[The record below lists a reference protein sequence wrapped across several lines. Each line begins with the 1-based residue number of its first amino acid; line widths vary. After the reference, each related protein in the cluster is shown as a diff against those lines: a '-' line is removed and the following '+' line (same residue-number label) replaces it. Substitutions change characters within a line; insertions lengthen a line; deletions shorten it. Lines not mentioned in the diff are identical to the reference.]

1 MSSALHLSCQE
12 DGEDENVLQD
22 CMPTEEDLQRVVFKQ
37 FHELDVGGRCAV
49 APPPVPGYESD
60 SPTASP
66 RSIGRVAPPPLSPPG
81 RAEPGGD
88 DASPEDLSGSPRP
101 AATPAETAAL
111 FQVPDIPLYASD
123 SGKTFQRVHIDEAD
137 DATEGEDVHVGAAK
151 IKRALDLHLEWT
163 ASERRVGQAKRAA
176 PPPSPK
182 RDGYRR
188 EPPAYQPLDAYH
200 HAVSFAPLDASGLG
214 CDAGVWAYA
223 GDVSNAGPSH
233 PSAES
238 MSATRLRRQT
248 RPTPSLRDFALA
260 FDEIKGIVNAGPV
273 KSLAFKRLA
282 VLEQRFNLH
291 VLLNGWRELSSQKS
305 VPHRDFYNV
314 RKVDTH
320 VHHSACMN
328 QKHLLRFIKSKLR
341 KHGNEI
347 VTNRDGHLLTLADVF
362 KSLKLTAY
370 DLSIDTLDMHAHDT
384 FHRFDRFNLK
394 YNPAGQSRLREIFL
408 KTDNHVRGRYLA
420 ELTKEVI
427 NDLEASKYQ
436 LAEWRVSVYGR
447 KRSEWA
453 KLADWFYDNRLSSP
467 NVRWMIQVPRL
478 YAVYRA
484 SGLVETFDEVL
495 ANIFAPLFE
504 NTLDPS
510 SNPKLH
516 AFLEAIV
523 GFDSVDD
530 ESKPDGMPLD
540 PNRLV
545 SPGDWNS
552 TDEPAYGYWMY
563 HLYANLRSLNG
574 LRRARGLSTFEF
586 RPHCGEA
593 GDVDHLVA
601 AFLLTTK
608 INHGVQLRRSPAL
621 QYLYYLAQLGVAMSP
636 LSNNRLF
643 LDFAKSPFPKYF
655 KRGLNISLSTDDPL
669 MLHFT
674 KDPLVEEYSVAAQV
688 WKLSST
694 DICEIARTSVLQS
707 GVEDRFKR
715 HFLGDHYDAPGAA
728 GNDIRMTNVPD
739 IRVMYRHET
748 LTNEL
753 AYVAKLSSRAV
764 PPPPK

>member
-49 APPPVPGYESD
+49 PPPPVPGYESD

-200 HAVSFAPLDASGLG
+200 HAV
-214 CDAGVWAYA
+214 
-223 GDVSNAGPSH
+223 H

-320 VHHSACMN
+320 VHHGVEIDRRAGTSRPNFEILELGQFEVDSADFWDESMA
-328 QKHLLRFIKSKLR
+328 LIEFS
-341 KHGNEI
+341 KHG
-347 VTNRDGHLLTLADVF
+347 R
-362 KSLKLTAY
+362 
-370 DLSIDTLDMHAHDT
+370 
-384 FHRFDRFNLK
+384 
-394 YNPAGQSRLREIFL
+394 
-408 KTDNHVRGRYLA
+408 RG
-420 ELTKEVI
+420 
-427 NDLEASKYQ
+427 
-436 LAEWRVSVYGR
+436 W
-447 KRSEWA
+447 
-453 KLADWFYDNRLSSP
+453 
-467 NVRWMIQVPRL
+467 
-478 YAVYRA
+478 
-484 SGLVETFDEVL
+484 
-495 ANIFAPLFE
+495 
-504 NTLDPS
+504 
-510 SNPKLH
+510 
-516 AFLEAIV
+516 
-523 GFDSVDD
+523 
-530 ESKPDGMPLD
+530 SKPFD
-540 PNRLV
+540 
-545 SPGDWNS
+545 
-552 TDEPAYGYWMY
+552 
-563 HLYANLRSLNG
+563 YAHIEVG
-574 LRRARGLSTFEF
+574 
-586 RPHCGEA
+586 
-593 GDVDHLVA
+593 V
-601 AFLLTTK
+601 K
-608 INHGVQLRRSPAL
+608 I
-621 QYLYYLAQLGVAMSP
+621 
-636 LSNNRLF
+636 
-643 LDFAKSPFPKYF
+643 
-655 KRGLNISLSTDDPL
+655 
-669 MLHFT
+669 
-674 KDPLVEEYSVAAQV
+674 
-688 WKLSST
+688 
-694 DICEIARTSVLQS
+694 
-707 GVEDRFKR
+707 
-715 HFLGDHYDAPGAA
+715 
-728 GNDIRMTNVPD
+728 
-739 IRVMYRHET
+739 
-748 LTNEL
+748 
-753 AYVAKLSSRAV
+753 
-764 PPPPK
+764 